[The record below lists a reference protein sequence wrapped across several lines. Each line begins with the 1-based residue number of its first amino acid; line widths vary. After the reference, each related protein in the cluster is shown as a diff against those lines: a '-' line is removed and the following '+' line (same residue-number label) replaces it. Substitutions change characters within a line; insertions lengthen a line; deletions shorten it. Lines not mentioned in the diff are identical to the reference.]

1 MTDEDFDLETFVDL
15 FDTAMSSDNP
25 TVRRAFKNL
34 MMVTALAEAEN
45 GNKTGPLRNV
55 VEKIKSYESR
65 LSALEWQTNIKNSTI
80 GTGGVTGTY
89 VSNNPTWISTMT
101 NTYPSTYTTSIGAI
115 GSSTFTLD
123 AAGANGPSASTDN
136 YMSSTNY
143 DFLYDNLQ
151 SKN

>member
-1 MTDEDFDLETFVDL
+1 MSDENFDLETFVDL

-25 TVRRAFKNL
+25 TVKRAFKNL
-34 MMVTALAEAEN
+34 MMVAALAEAEN
-45 GNKTGPLRNV
+45 GTKTGPLRNL
-55 VEKIKSYESR
+55 VEKMKSYENR
-65 LSALEWQTNIKNSTI
+65 LAALEWQSNMKNSPI
-80 GTGGVTGTY
+80 VGGITTTPY
-89 VSNNPTWISTMT
+89 SPSTPTWISTTT
-101 NTYPSTYTTSIGAI
+101 NTYPSTYTSTIGAT

-123 AAGANGPSASTDN
+123 PTGANGSSGSTAN